1 MTRATEE
8 LLLYNIEAGNTTG
21 VKRALAAGRASDG
34 DSGPNALPLVVAAK
48 LGRLGIVDLLLG
60 EGANLGIAS

>member
-8 LLLYNIEAGNTTG
+8 LLYNIEAGNMRG
-21 VKRALAAGRASDG
+21 VKRALAAGAAADG

-48 LGRLGIVDLLLG
+48 LG
-60 EGANLGIAS
+60 ASS